1 MTTSAL
7 VGPLLQRFF
16 AEYLVAQRRLSPQ
29 TVASY
34 RDTFRLLLR
43 SIQRDIGIE
52 PAELTIAQLD
62 LPCILGFL
70 ETLEKERKNSIVSRN
85 LRLTAIRSF
94 FRFVALRD
102 PASTGTATRVLSI
115 PMKRTD
121 TKIRGYLTREEME
134 AILAVL
140 DQKHW
145 LGRRNYAL
153 LLTMYNT
160 GARVSEMVALQQDQ
174 ISLMNPGRSVQLHGK
189 GRKERQVPLWSRTTQ
204 VLKAWFAELA
214 QTGTTLAFPTRQGEP
229 LSRFAIHLL
238 LRKAT
243 DRAAAECPSLKKKK
257 ISPHQLRHGTAMAL
271 LESGVDL
278 AVIALWLGHESI
290 ETTNVY
296 LHSSLAMKERA
307 LGKLAPPIQGQR
319 QRDDISELALTMLIG
334 RGAQPAPRKSS
345 DCLLNI
351 VRQHT

>member
-7 VGPLLQRFF
+7 VGPLLQSFF
-16 AEYLVAQRRLSPQ
+16 TEYLVAQKRLSPQ

-43 SIQRDIGIE
+43 FIHRETGVG
-52 PAELTIAQLD
+52 PAALTIAHLD
-62 LPCILGFL
+62 VPCVLRFL
-70 ETLEKERKNSIVSRN
+70 ETLEKERRNSAVSRN

-94 FRFVALRD
+94 FRFAALHD
-102 PASTGTATRVLSI
+102 PACAGTATRVLAI

-121 TKIRGYLTREEME
+121 TKIREYLTREEME

-140 DQKHW
+140 DQKQW

-160 GARVSEMVALQQDQ
+160 GARVSEMVALRQDQ
-174 ISLMNPGRSVQLHGK
+174 VNLLNSKGNVQLHGK
-189 GRKERQVPLWSRTTQ
+189 GRKERQVPLWSRTTH
-204 VLKAWFAELA
+204 VLRAWFAELA
-214 QTGTTLAFPTRQGEP
+214 HTGTTLAFPTRQGEP

-238 LRKAT
+238 LRKAA
-243 DRAAAECPSLKKKK
+243 DQAAAECPSLKKKK
-257 ISPHQLRHGTAMAL
+257 VSPHQLRHGTAMAL

-307 LGKLAPPIQGQR
+307 LGKLAPPGTTFR
-319 QRDDISELALTMLIG
+319 RFKADDSVMAF
-334 RGAQPAPRKSS
+334 
-345 DCLLNI
+345 LNSL
-351 VRQHT
+351 

>member
-1 MTTSAL
+1 MTTATS
-7 VGPLLQRFF
+7 VGPLLQSFF
-16 AEYLVAQRRLSPQ
+16 TEYLVAQKRLSPQ

-43 SIQRDIGIE
+43 SIHRDTGVG
-52 PAELTIAQLD
+52 PAALTIAQLD
-62 LPCILGFL
+62 VRCILRFL

-94 FRFVALRD
+94 FRFVALHD
-102 PASTGTATRVLSI
+102 PASAGTATRVLAI

-121 TKIRGYLTREEME
+121 TKIREYLSREEVE
-134 AILAVL
+134 AILATL
-140 DQKHW
+140 DQKQW

-160 GARVSEMVALQQDQ
+160 GARVSEMVALRQDQ
-174 ISLMNPGRSVQLHGK
+174 VNLLNSKGNVQLHGK
-189 GRKERQVPLWSRTTQ
+189 GRKDRQVPLWSRTTH

-214 QTGTTLAFPTRQGEP
+214 QIGTTVAFPTRQGEA

-238 LRKAT
+238 LRKAVN
-243 DRAAAECPSLKKKK
+243 RAAAECPSLKKKK
-257 ISPHQLRHGTAMAL
+257 ASPHQLRHGTAMAL

-307 LGKLAPPIQGQR
+307 LGKLAAVGTAFRRFKP
-319 QRDDISELALTMLIG
+319 DDNVLAF
-334 RGAQPAPRKSS
+334 
-345 DCLLNI
+345 LNSL
-351 VRQHT
+351 

>member
-1 MTTSAL
+1 MTTSTA

-16 AEYLVAQRRLSPQ
+16 TEYLVAQRRLSPQ

-43 SIQRDIGIE
+43 SIHRDTGVG
-52 PAELTIAQLD
+52 PSALTITQLD
-62 LPCILGFL
+62 VHCILRFL
-70 ETLEKERKNSIVSRN
+70 EALEKERKNSVVSRN

-94 FRFVALRD
+94 FRFVALYD
-102 PASTGTATRVLSI
+102 PASAGTATRVLGI

-134 AILAVL
+134 TILAVL
-140 DQKHW
+140 DQKQW

-160 GARVSEMVALQQDQ
+160 GARVSEIVALGQDQ
-174 ISLMNPGRSVQLHGK
+174 VSLMNSKGNVQLHGK
-189 GRKERQVPLWSRTTQ
+189 GRKERQVPLWSRTTH

-214 QTGTTLAFPTRQGEP
+214 QSGTPLAFPTRQGEP

-238 LRKAT
+238 LRKAAG
-243 DRAAAECPSLKKKK
+243 RATVECPSLKKKK
-257 ISPHQLRHGTAMAL
+257 VSPHQLRHGTAMAL

-296 LHSSLAMKERA
+296 LHSNLAMKERA
-307 LGKLAPPIQGQR
+307 LGKLAPPAIVFR
-319 QRDDISELALTMLIG
+319 RFKADDSVLAFLDSL
-334 RGAQPAPRKSS
+334 
-345 DCLLNI
+345 
-351 VRQHT
+351 

>member
-7 VGPLLQRFF
+7 VGPLLQGFF
-16 AEYLVAQRRLSPQ
+16 AEYLIVQKRLSPQ

-43 SIQRDIGIE
+43 FIQCDTGVG
-52 PAELTIAQLD
+52 PAALTVGQLD
-62 LPCILGFL
+62 VQCILRFL
-70 ETLEKERKNSIVSRN
+70 ETLEKKRKNSIVSRN

-94 FRFVALRD
+94 FRFVALHD
-102 PASTGTATRVLSI
+102 PASAGVATRVLAI
-115 PMKRTD
+115 PMKRTG
-121 TKIRGYLTREEME
+121 TKVREYLTREEVE
-134 AILAVL
+134 ALLAVM
-140 DQKHW
+140 DQNQW

-160 GARVSEMVALQQDQ
+160 GARVSEMVALRQDQ
-174 ISLMNPGRSVQLHGK
+174 VNLVISKGNVQLHGK
-189 GRKERQVPLWSRTTQ
+189 GRKERQVPLWSRTTH
-204 VLKAWFAELA
+204 VLKTWFAELA
-214 QTGTTLAFPTRQGEP
+214 HTGTALAFPTRQGEP

-238 LRKAT
+238 LRKAAE
-243 DRAAAECPSLKKKK
+243 RASAECPSLKKKK
-257 ISPHQLRHGTAMAL
+257 VSPHQLRHGTAMAL

-307 LGKLAPPIQGQR
+307 LGKLAAVGTTFR
-319 QRDDISELALTMLIG
+319 RFKADDSVMAF
-334 RGAQPAPRKSS
+334 
-345 DCLLNI
+345 LNSL
-351 VRQHT
+351 

>member
-1 MTTSAL
+1 MTTATA
-7 VGPLLQRFF
+7 VGPLLQSFF
-16 AEYLVAQRRLSPQ
+16 TEYLVAQKRLSPQ

-43 SIQRDIGIE
+43 SIHRDTGVG
-52 PAELTIAQLD
+52 PAALTIAQLD
-62 LPCILGFL
+62 VHCILRFL
-70 ETLEKERKNSIVSRN
+70 EALEKERKNSVVSRN

-94 FRFVALRD
+94 FRFVALHD
-102 PASTGTATRVLSI
+102 PASAGTATRVLGI

-140 DQKHW
+140 DQKQW

-160 GARVSEMVALQQDQ
+160 GARVSEIVVLEQDQ
-174 ISLMNPGRSVQLHGK
+174 VSLMNSKGNVQLHGK
-189 GRKERQVPLWSRTTQ
+189 GRKERQVPLWSRTTH

-214 QTGTTLAFPTRQGEP
+214 QVSTTRAFPTRQGEP

-238 LRKAT
+238 LRKAA

-257 ISPHQLRHGTAMAL
+257 VSPHQLRHGTAMAL

-296 LHSSLAMKERA
+296 LHSNLAMKERA
-307 LGKLAPPIQGQR
+307 LGKLAPPLTAFR
-319 QRDDISELALTMLIG
+319 RFKADDSVLAFLDSL
-334 RGAQPAPRKSS
+334 
-345 DCLLNI
+345 
-351 VRQHT
+351 

>member
-1 MTTSAL
+1 MTTATS
-7 VGPLLQRFF
+7 VGPLLQSFF
-16 AEYLVAQRRLSPQ
+16 TEYLVAQKRLSPQ

-34 RDTFRLLLR
+34 RDT
-43 SIQRDIGIE
+43 GVGPE
-52 PAELTIAQLD
+52 ALTIAQLD
-62 LPCILGFL
+62 VPCILRFL

-94 FRFVALRD
+94 FRFVALHD
-102 PASTGTATRVLSI
+102 PASAGTATRVLAI

-121 TKIRGYLTREEME
+121 TKIREYLSREEVE
-134 AILAVL
+134 AILATL
-140 DQKHW
+140 DQKQW

-160 GARVSEMVALQQDQ
+160 GARVSEMVALRQDQ
-174 ISLMNPGRSVQLHGK
+174 VNLMNSKGNVQLHGK
-189 GRKERQVPLWSRTTQ
+189 GRKDRQVPLWSRTTH

-214 QTGTTLAFPTRQGEP
+214 QIGTTVVFPTRQGEA

-238 LRKAT
+238 LRKAAN
-243 DRAAAECPSLKKKK
+243 RASAECPSLKKKK
-257 ISPHQLRHGTAMAL
+257 ASPHQLRHGTAMAL

-307 LGKLAPPIQGQR
+307 LGKLAAVGTAFRRFKP
-319 QRDDISELALTMLIG
+319 DDNVLAF
-334 RGAQPAPRKSS
+334 
-345 DCLLNI
+345 LNSL
-351 VRQHT
+351 